1 MEPNTDREIMMQ
13 MQGDMKL
20 IAHTM
25 EKISTSLQRLE
36 DFKLKEIE
44 TRITI
49 IERKM
54 YIALG
59 VIVALEFLIKFYITF
74 K

>member
-1 MEPNTDREIMMQ
+1 MEPTTEREAIIRME
-13 MQGDMKL
+13 GDMKS
-20 IAHTM
+20 IAKTM
-25 EKISTSLQRLE
+25 EKISESLTRLE

-44 TRITI
+44 TRITL

-54 YIALG
+54 YIAIG
-59 VIVALEFLIKFYITF
+59 VIMAFEFIMKFYTAV